1 MLPHLQRVNNNI
13 KRDELSGEMAQKLG
27 IDSALLR
34 RELKHAVSTRAA
46 SMKPSAAP
54 IVSEA
59 EKILLRAL
67 TSTDAELRT
76 RARAALAAENL
87 HQGLETESILR
98 SLLDAQSQSAGKDMS
113 LHDISSLP
121 LSDSDRAML
130 AGILMNESEALT
142 PALVERA
149 LNAVRQ
155 RALKSQIAEAER
167 QHDQASLAR
176 LMQEKINVDRAL
188 AG

>member
-1 MLPHLQRVNNNI
+1 VNNNI

-149 LNAVRQ
+149 LNAVRRQQLERRQ

-167 QHDQASLAR
+167 QHDQASLTR

>member
-1 MLPHLQRVNNNI
+1 MVQRSLLIICSAFTGSNI
-13 KRDELSGEMAQKLG
+13 ISGCN
-27 IDSALLR
+27 
-34 RELKHAVSTRAA
+34 V
-46 SMKPSAAP
+46 AP

-87 HQGLETESILR
+87 HQALETEAILR
-98 SLLDAQSQSAGKDMS
+98 PLLDAQSQSAGEDLS

-130 AGILMNESEALT
+130 AGILMNESEELT
-142 PALVERA
+142 PALVDRA
-149 LNAVRQ
+149 LNAVRRQQLERRQ

-167 QHDQASLAR
+167 QHDQASLTR
-176 LMQEKINVDRAL
+176 LLQEKINVDRAL